1 MSLTLSDRMV
11 SPDGMESVPYQ
22 DMYVHYDPTEYTEDE
37 VNDMIINAM
46 SGDDSE
52 LVGNS
57 KKDTLAHNLTV
68 AAMQ

>member
-1 MSLTLSDRMV
+1 MSLILSDKNTA
-11 SPDGMESVPYQ
+11 PEGMESVPYQ

-37 VNDMIINAM
+37 VDDMIINAI